1 MRVCSLVPSATEI
14 VAALGRADCL
24 VGVSDECDFPPEVR
38 SLPTVSASRV
48 DSSEL
53 SGLAIDEAV
62 RGALADGRSLYRV
75 DEEAIERLDP
85 DLILTQD
92 LCAVCAV
99 SSRELCAVSTPT
111 LALDAHTIEDVRGCI
126 RTAGE
131 VLGADDR
138 AREVVAEMDETIE
151 RVRAGLAGRPR
162 RRVFVAEWLDP
173 PFAAGHWVPEMV
185 ALAGGEDVLGHAG
198 GRSYPTTWD
207 DVAAHAP
214 ELVVAAP
221 CGFDH
226 RRAAREARI
235 PVLGCRIVA
244 VDANAYYARP
254 GPRIADGV
262 AQLAFLIHPQAVEDP
277 GLPYV
282 EVEPAT

>member
-14 VAALGRADCL
+14 VAAVGRADWL
-24 VGVSDECDFPPEVR
+24 VGVSDECDFPADVR
-38 SLPTVSASRV
+38 RLPTVSASRV
-48 DSSEL
+48 DTSKLSSL
-53 SGLAIDEAV
+53 SIDEAV
-62 RGALADGRSLYRV
+62 RDAIADGRSLYRV
-75 DEEAIERLDP
+75 DEELIDALAP

-99 SSRELCAVSTPT
+99 SSRELCAISTPT
-111 LALDAHTIEDVRGCI
+111 LALDAHTLDDVRRCI
-126 RTAGE
+126 VRVGE
-131 VLGADDR
+131 VLEAEER
-138 AREVVAEMDETIE
+138 AQAVVAGMDATIE
-151 RVRAGLAGRPR
+151 RVHHGVAGRS

-185 ALAGGEDVLGHAG
+185 AAAGGEDVLGRSGAG
-198 GRSYPTTWD
+198 SYPTTWEA
-207 DVAAHAP
+207 VRAERP

-226 RRAAREARI
+226 HRAASEARL
-235 PVLGCRIVA
+235 PELGCRVVA

-254 GPRIADGV
+254 GPRVADGI
-262 AQLAFLIHPQAVEDP
+262 AQLAFLIHPESMDDP

-282 EVEPAT
+282 ELAIAT